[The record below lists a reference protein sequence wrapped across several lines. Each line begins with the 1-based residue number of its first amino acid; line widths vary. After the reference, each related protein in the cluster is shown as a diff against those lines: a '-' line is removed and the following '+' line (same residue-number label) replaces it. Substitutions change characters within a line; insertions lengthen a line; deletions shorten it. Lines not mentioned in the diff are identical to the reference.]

1 MESIVD
7 AAQEASTTQAARLR
21 NMKRRLMGGEIR
33 RTLRGWQCFR
43 SIHCLKPGVSYR
55 LSPHVLDPIDTA
67 LQAPE
72 PRGNYL
78 AYPVSRLAAKIVPQD
93 LTNFKSRGVS
103 RVERELQQEMLEIQE
118 RYMEVIDAFNW
129 NKLIYEAHFG
139 FEPVIGEIYHLYEV
153 GTKCHLSMIE
163 PEKWHQRWIGSFR
176 LNADGRW
183 QVEKTAQDFDIRNWV
198 STRVG

>member
-7 AAQEASTTQAARLR
+7 DAQEVSNAQAMKLRRREEELMMLDLAEFEPLAVPSSNPMFEAGRILSTV
-21 NMKRRLMGGEIR
+21 
-33 RTLRGWQCFR
+33 
-43 SIHCLKPGVSYR
+43 P
-55 LSPHVLDPIDTA
+55 PVLDPIDTA

-78 AYPVSRLAAKIVPQD
+78 SYPVSRLAAKIVPQD

-139 FEPVIGEIYHLYEV
+139 FEPVVGEVYHLYEV
-153 GTKCHLSMIE
+153 GNRCHLSMIE

-183 QVEKTAQDFDIRNWV
+183 QVEKTAKDFDIRNWV

>member
-1 MESIVD
+1 M
-7 AAQEASTTQAARLR
+7 
-21 NMKRRLMGGEIR
+21 
-33 RTLRGWQCFR
+33 
-43 SIHCLKPGVSYR
+43 YR
-55 LSPHVLDPIDTA
+55 PPTLDPIDTA

-93 LTNFKSRGVS
+93 LTNFKSRGVT
-103 RVERELQQEMLEIQE
+103 RVERELQQEMMEIQE
-118 RYMEVIDAFNW
+118 RYLEVIDAFNW

-139 FEPVIGEIYHLYEV
+139 FEPVVGEIYHLYEV

-163 PEKWHQRWIGSFR
+163 PEKWHQRWVGSFR

-183 QVEKTAQDFDIRNWV
+183 QVEKTAKDFDIRDWV

>member
-1 MESIVD
+1 
-7 AAQEASTTQAARLR
+7 
-21 NMKRRLMGGEIR
+21 
-33 RTLRGWQCFR
+33 
-43 SIHCLKPGVSYR
+43 
-55 LSPHVLDPIDTA
+55 LDPIDTA

-78 AYPVSRLAAKIVPQD
+78 AYPVSRLAAKIIPQD
-93 LTNFKSRGVS
+93 LTNFKSRGVT

-153 GTKCHLSMIE
+153 RTKCHLSMIE
-163 PEKWHQRWIGSFR
+163 PEKWHQRWVGSFR

-183 QVEKTAQDFDIRNWV
+183 QVEKTAKDFNIRDWV
-198 STRVG
+198 NTRVA

>member
-7 AAQEASTTQAARLR
+7 DAQEVSNAQAMKLRRREEELMMLDLADFEPLAVPSSNPMFEAGRILSTV
-21 NMKRRLMGGEIR
+21 
-33 RTLRGWQCFR
+33 
-43 SIHCLKPGVSYR
+43 P
-55 LSPHVLDPIDTA
+55 PVLDPIDTA

-78 AYPVSRLAAKIVPQD
+78 SYPVSRLAAKIVPQD

-139 FEPVIGEIYHLYEV
+139 FEPVVGEVYHLYEV
-153 GTKCHLSMIE
+153 GNRCHLSMIE

-183 QVEKTAQDFDIRNWV
+183 QVEKTAKDFDIRNWV

>member
-1 MESIVD
+1 MN
-7 AAQEASTTQAARLR
+7 ASLR
-21 NMKRRLMGGEIR
+21 
-33 RTLRGWQCFR
+33 
-43 SIHCLKPGVSYR
+43 PA
-55 LSPHVLDPIDTA
+55 LDPIDTA

-78 AYPVSRLAAKIVPQD
+78 PYPASRLAAKIIPQD
-93 LTNFKSRGVS
+93 LTNFKSRGVT

-129 NKLIYEAHFG
+129 NKLIYESQFG
-139 FEPVIGEIYHLYEV
+139 FEPVCGEVYHLYDV
-153 GTKCHLSMIE
+153 GGKRHLSMIE

-183 QVEKTAQDFDIRNWV
+183 QIEKTAKDFDIRQWV
-198 STRVG
+198 QTVVQS